1 MAEEIDPLDR
11 LISAVQGKPITEP
24 VPVPA
29 GTRVALPVVDNVH
42 NIGFDALGRPDLTE
56 KDRVILW
63 YREIQRQLSTTMS
76 KGEQIECMSSW
87 RQFKMVVS
95 STAQLSM
102 MDERSRTNHIIDLA
116 IQQNIG
122 KYPTVLFAFEWYDTR
137 LQKTLRQ
144 EMPGGFCRG

>member
-1 MAEEIDPLDR
+1 MTDDIDPLDK

-24 VPVPA
+24 VPVPN
-29 GTRVALPVVDNVH
+29 GTVLALPVVDNVH
-42 NIGFDALGRPDLTE
+42 NIGFDSLGRPDLTE

-63 YREIQRQLSTTMS
+63 YREIERLLSSTMTRS
-76 KGEQIECMSSW
+76 EQIERMSNW

-95 STAQLSM
+95 STAQLSLM
-102 MDERSRTNHIIDLA
+102 EERARINHIIELA

-122 KYPTVLFAFEWYDTR
+122 RYPTVLFAFEWYDTR